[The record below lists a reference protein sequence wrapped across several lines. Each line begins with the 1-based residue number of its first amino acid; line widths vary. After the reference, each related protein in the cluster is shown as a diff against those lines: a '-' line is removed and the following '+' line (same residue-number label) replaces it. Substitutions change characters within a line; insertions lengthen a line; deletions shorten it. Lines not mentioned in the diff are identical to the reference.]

1 MKING
6 VVEMLKKKAPKI
18 VQINDILQWY
28 ENDELEL
35 SPKYQRNS
43 VWNEKAKSYLMDTIL
58 RGLPIPPIFMRQ
70 SIDVATKKTFR
81 EIIDGQQRLRA
92 ITEYIDN
99 KYPVSKTH
107 NEKYGGMYYKDLNE
121 EIQEQILDYDIFVEI
136 ISEKEDAVIYDMF
149 ARLNTNNCVLNR
161 QEIRNSKFWGEFKV
175 AAYNTAAEYREL
187 LYENKIFN
195 DKQFSRMDDVELISI
210 LLNLFIEGVVSDT
223 PTSIDKLYAKYDK
236 NFDDFRDIKYKFD
249 SVMKQ
254 VIYIYDYLNGNIRC
268 FSSKVYFYTL
278 FASLLHQ
285 MYGIRD
291 INIYRSELFSSSNID
306 CNKDKLID
314 RIVQFENEYDACINQ
329 NDEDNDLYTAFLMFA
344 KNHRSRTTNR
354 NERIERIQFFSD
366 YLTGGENG
374 K

>member
-6 VVEMLKKKAPKI
+6 VIEMLKKKAPKI

-99 KYPVSKTH
+99 KYPISKTH

-136 ISEKEDAVIYDMF
+136 ISEKDDAVIYDMF

-187 LYENKIFN
+187 LYENRIFS

-210 LLNLFIEGVVSDT
+210 LMNLFIEGITTDT

-236 NFDDFRDIKYKFD
+236 NFDEFDEIKCKFD

-254 VIYIYDYLNGNIRC
+254 VVAIYDYLNGNIRC

-278 FASLLHQ
+278 FATILHQ
-285 MYGIRD
+285 MYGID
-291 INIYRSELFSSSNID
+291 NIKIYRSEMFRSDYIEL
-306 CNKDKLID
+306 NKDKLIS
-314 RIVQFENEYDACINQ
+314 RIIQFENEYDSCVNQ
-329 NDEDNDLYTAFLMFA
+329 NDEDNDLYAAFLLFA

>member
-6 VVEMLKKKAPKI
+6 VIEMLKKKAPKI

-99 KYPVSKTH
+99 KYPISKTH

-136 ISEKEDAVIYDMF
+136 ISEKDDAVIYDMF

-187 LYENKIFN
+187 LYENRIFS

-210 LLNLFIEGVVSDT
+210 LMNLFIEGITTDT

-236 NFDDFRDIKYKFD
+236 NFDEFDEIKCKFD

-254 VIYIYDYLNGNIRC
+254 VVAIYDYLNGNIRC

-278 FASLLHQ
+278 FATILHQ
-285 MYGIRD
+285 MYGID
-291 INIYRSELFSSSNID
+291 NVKIYRSEMFRSDYIEL
-306 CNKDKLID
+306 NKDKLIS
-314 RIVQFENEYDACINQ
+314 RIIQFENEYDSCVNQ
-329 NDEDNDLYTAFLMFA
+329 NDEDNDLYAAFLLFA

>member
-6 VVEMLKKKAPKI
+6 VIEMLKKKAPKI

-43 VWNEKAKSYLMDTIL
+43 VWNEKAKSYLIDTIL

-99 KYPVSKTH
+99 KYPISKTH

-136 ISEKEDAVIYDMF
+136 ISEKDDAVIYDMF

-187 LYENKIFN
+187 LYENRIFS

-210 LLNLFIEGVVSDT
+210 LMNLFIEGITTDT

-236 NFDDFRDIKYKFD
+236 NFDEFDEIKCKFD

-254 VIYIYDYLNGNIRC
+254 VVAIYDYLNGNIRC

-278 FASLLHQ
+278 FATILHQ
-285 MYGIRD
+285 MYGID
-291 INIYRSELFSSSNID
+291 NVKIYRSEMFRSDYIEL
-306 CNKDKLID
+306 NKDKLIS
-314 RIVQFENEYDACINQ
+314 RIIQFENEYDSCVNQ
-329 NDEDNDLYTAFLMFA
+329 NDEDNDLYAAFLLFA

>member
-6 VVEMLKKKAPKI
+6 VIEMLKKKAPKI

-43 VWNEKAKSYLMDTIL
+43 VLNEKAKSYLMDTIL

-99 KYPVSKTH
+99 KYPISKTH

-136 ISEKEDAVIYDMF
+136 ISEKDDAVIYDMF

-187 LYENKIFN
+187 LYENRIFS

-210 LLNLFIEGVVSDT
+210 LMNLFIEGITTDT

-236 NFDDFRDIKYKFD
+236 NFDEFDEIKCKFD

-254 VIYIYDYLNGNIRC
+254 VVAIYDYLNGNIRC

-278 FASLLHQ
+278 FATILHQ
-285 MYGIRD
+285 MYGID
-291 INIYRSELFSSSNID
+291 NIKIYRSEMFRSDYIEL
-306 CNKDKLID
+306 NKDKLIS
-314 RIVQFENEYDACINQ
+314 RIIQFENEYDSCVNQ
-329 NDEDNDLYTAFLMFA
+329 NDEDNDLYAAFLLFA

>member
-6 VVEMLKKKAPKI
+6 VIEMLKKKAPKI

-99 KYPVSKTH
+99 KYPISKTH

-136 ISEKEDAVIYDMF
+136 ISEKDDAVIYDMF

-175 AAYNTAAEYREL
+175 ASYNTAAEYREL
-187 LYENKIFN
+187 LYENRIFS

-210 LLNLFIEGVVSDT
+210 LMNLFIEGITTDT

-236 NFDDFRDIKYKFD
+236 NFDEFDEIKCKFD

-254 VIYIYDYLNGNIRC
+254 VVAIYDYLNGNIRC

-278 FASLLHQ
+278 FATILHQ
-285 MYGIRD
+285 MYGID
-291 INIYRSELFSSSNID
+291 NIKIYRSEMFRSDYIEL
-306 CNKDKLID
+306 NKDKLIS
-314 RIVQFENEYDACINQ
+314 RIIQFENEYDSCVNQ
-329 NDEDNDLYTAFLMFA
+329 NDEDNDLYAAFLLFA